1 MDLLELYLGQLI
13 FIDNMHKKAKDRIK
27 EAENKPD
34 ERTELASKLPKK
46 GDKYI
51 NLMGAIER
59 LCDDVIDKLKPE
71 EKSKV
76 AKLRSRIKIELS

>member
-1 MDLLELYLGQLI
+1 
-13 FIDNMHKKAKDRIK
+13 MHQKAKDRIK
-27 EAENKPD
+27 EAKETTDKRP
-34 ERTELASKLPKK
+34 ELASKLPKK

-51 NLMGAIER
+51 KLMGAIER

-76 AKLRSRIKIELS
+76 AKLSSRIKIELS